1 LCPERR
7 RPPERLAAAIERDF
21 GSYKQFAEEFG
32 KSGTQHFGSGWL
44 WLVADRKQK
53 LHIRVTANADRP
65 ARSRWN
71 CLLTIDLWEHSYY
84 LDHQDRRREYLDAV
98 IDRRLKWQFAGEQ
111 FEL

>member
-1 LCPERR
+1 
-7 RPPERLAAAIERDF
+7 
-21 GSYKQFAEEFG
+21 
-32 KSGTQHFGSGWL
+32 
-44 WLVADRKQK
+44 VADRKQK

-98 IDRRLKWQFAGEQ
+98 IDRRLNWQFAGEQ